1 MIKLK
6 DIPNILTISRLL
18 CCPIWLILFYFDYYI
33 FCLILILYSAISDY
47 LDGLLARKF
56 NATSILGKTLDP
68 IADKIFI
75 CTVLITFISDARAN
89 SIIVAIIIIREIIV
103 SGLREALANYNR
115 ANSLAV
121 TFLSKIKTTF
131 QFLTIF
137 ILALVPLNIA
147 FSNKIYNFG
156 SIFLYITAI
165 LTVYTGYKYVI
176 NSIIE
181 FNKIKR
187 E

>member
-1 MIKLK
+1 M
-6 DIPNILTISRLL
+6 
-18 CCPIWLILFYFDYYI
+18 
-33 FCLILILYSAISDY
+33 
-47 LDGLLARKF
+47 
-56 NATSILGKTLDP
+56 
-68 IADKIFI
+68 
-75 CTVLITFISDARAN
+75 LITFISDARAN